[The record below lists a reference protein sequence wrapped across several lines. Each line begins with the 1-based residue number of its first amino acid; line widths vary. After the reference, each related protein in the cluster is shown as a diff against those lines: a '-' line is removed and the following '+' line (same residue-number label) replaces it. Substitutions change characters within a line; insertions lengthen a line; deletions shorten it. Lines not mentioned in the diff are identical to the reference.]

1 MISEL
6 SSREVEQM
14 SRVSVR
20 QCQYHTIAMLETGVA
35 RMEDGF
41 SMTVMMYAHDAVHRV
56 PRSIS
61 NEWGTSVLTEGLQ

>member
-1 MISEL
+1 
-6 SSREVEQM
+6 M

-41 SMTVMMYAHDAVHRV
+41 SMTPMMYAQDAIHHV
-56 PRSIS
+56 PYSVS

>member
-1 MISEL
+1 
-6 SSREVEQM
+6 
-14 SRVSVR
+14 
-20 QCQYHTIAMLETGVA
+20 MLETGVA